1 VSAAAEHP
9 AALLELKK
17 VSVRFGGLLAV
28 SDVDLR
34 VESGQVFAVIG
45 PNGAGKTTVFNA
57 IAGIYEPTS
66 GRIDFD
72 GRELA
77 QPLRRINYFWWA
89 ISGLSV
95 GVLVLLFAVNVDG
108 LWQASIKNN
117 YFGKGTA
124 FDTRA
129 AAHEAVSY
137 VKAEPRIDLRVG
149 RYQVSSHDG
158 KFALGSASSAAE
170 ARERRAAIPEIAELA
185 GRQDA
190 IEQRGT
196 DFAILS
202 ADRSRVLD
210 VLPSRE
216 QAQARVEDSAA
227 AVRAATRARA
237 IRWIAFVLGTIVGAL
252 GGYAVW
258 RQTRRAPA
266 WIAGQG
272 IARTFQ
278 NIRLFQE
285 MSVVENVLVAMDRH
299 LGATA
304 RWYARSRALYA
315 VLPIAIIGALVVL
328 ALGQR
333 WEWFSPAIAGALLT
347 AVLLSAVA
355 YIALLV
361 RLGAFSRHA
370 LELRKVAVAEAR
382 KLLEFVGLSA
392 KVDEVAKNLAYGD
405 QRRLEI
411 ARALA
416 TRPRLLLLDEP
427 AAGMNPAESR
437 ALTEL
442 VGRIRERGVTVLLIE
457 HHMRVV
463 MGISDRIAVLEY
475 GRKIAEG
482 RPEEIRAN
490 PKVIE
495 AYLGKEELG

>member
-1 VSAAAEHP
+1 VNAAADPP

-34 VESGQVFAVIG
+34 VEPGQVFAVIG

-72 GRELA
+72 GKELA
-77 QPLRRINYFWWA
+77 RPLRRSNYFWWA
-89 ISGLSV
+89 VSGLLV
-95 GVLVLLFAVNVDG
+95 GLLVLLFVANVDG

-124 FDTRA
+124 FDTGA
-129 AAHEAVSY
+129 ALRDGISY
-137 VKAEPRIDLRVG
+137 LKAEPRIDLRVG

-158 KFALGSASSAAE
+158 KFSLGSASSAAE
-170 ARERRAAIPEIAELA
+170 ARDRRAAIAEIAERQ
-185 GRQDA
+185 GREDA
-190 IEQRGT
+190 IEQRGA

-210 VLPSRE
+210 ALPSKE
-216 QAQARVEDSAA
+216 QAVARIDDSAA
-227 AVRAATRARA
+227 AVRAASRARV
-237 IRWIAFVLGTIVGAL
+237 IRLIAFILGTVVGAL

-285 MSVVENVLVAMDRH
+285 MSVLENVLVAMDRH

-304 RWYARSRALYA
+304 PWFARSRILYA
-315 VLPIAIIGALVVL
+315 ILPIAITGALLLL

-333 WEWFSPAIAGALLT
+333 QQWFSQAIAGALLI
-347 AVLLSAVA
+347 AVA
-355 YIALLV
+355 LAAVTYLALLV

-370 LELRKVAVAEAR
+370 LELRGVAVAEAR
-382 KLLEFVGLSA
+382 KLLEFVGLSP

-437 ALTEL
+437 ALSEL

-482 RPEEIRAN
+482 RPDEIRAD